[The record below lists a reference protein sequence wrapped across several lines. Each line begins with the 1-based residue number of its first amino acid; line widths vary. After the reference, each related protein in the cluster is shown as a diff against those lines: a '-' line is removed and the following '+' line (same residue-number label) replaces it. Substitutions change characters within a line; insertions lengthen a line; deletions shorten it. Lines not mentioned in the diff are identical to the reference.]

1 MNPYSSNSEDIV
13 NQITLNCLISKSQL
27 MKINNNKIKKNLEI
41 ERKKNIEQN
50 YDELLK
56 LFENLVNDKYPENL
70 FDDVKN
76 SYIHFIDKSLIYLNS
91 IKNENKIEKQNI
103 EIQKNEFEKI
113 GVNKI
118 DDCSEKI
125 NYMIEKC
132 FDVNYH
138 VIKNEI
144 ENDELNDDEDNED
157 DENDENDDHKTN
169 IFSLRL

>member
-41 ERKKNIEQN
+41 ERKKNIDQN

-132 FDVNYH
+132 FDVNHH

-144 ENDELNDDEDNED
+144 ENDELNDDEDDED
-157 DENDENDDHKTN
+157 DENDDHKTN